1 MLNRWRTGA
10 NTLYEDISP
19 AEFVARRDAD
29 DSWQL
34 LDVREP
40 WEIDIASVSQS
51 IRIPLAEIQSRQL
64 ELNANKPVAVIC
76 HSGGRSAG
84 VAAHLAGHGFSRVA
98 NIAGGIDAW
107 AEEVDNS
114 LSRY

>member
-1 MLNRWRTGA
+1 MH
-10 NTLYEDISP
+10 EDISP
-19 AEFVARRDAD
+19 TEFVTRRDAD
-29 DSWQL
+29 ESWQL

-40 WEIDIASVSQS
+40 WEIDIASVPQS
-51 IRIPLAEIQSRQL
+51 IKIPLAEIQARQV
-64 ELNANKPVAVIC
+64 ELNAAKPVAVIC
-76 HSGGRSAG
+76 HSGGRSAR
-84 VAAHLAGHGFSRVA
+84 VAAFLAGQGFSRVA